1 MIAKWT
7 LKILNK
13 TNIIKHN
20 YSLSDIYNVND
31 ITQKKKNTCYSTE
44 KKGKLLTLKKIEIKI
59 IFLSNYEKLIMFG
72 MLK

>member
-31 ITQKKKNTCYSTE
+31 ITQKKKIRVTQQK
-44 KKGKLLTLKKIEIKI
+44 KKG
-59 IFLSNYEKLIMFG
+59 NC
-72 MLK
+72 